1 MTATSQD
8 TKGRLSSPSEMHSK
22 VYLERDTLEDVVPSF
37 PKNAG
42 GVHAETVSPPL
53 YTFPSACG
61 QCVYHAAWKKG
72 KYFFLK
78 FHLGFFQA
86 IKETQKWFCRL
97 AISKNQSGQAKQLG
111 QRANSF

>member
-42 GVHAETVSPPL
+42 GVHAETVCPPL

-72 KYFFLK
+72 KIFF
-78 FHLGFFQA
+78 
-86 IKETQKWFCRL
+86 
-97 AISKNQSGQAKQLG
+97 SKIPFGILPGHKG
-111 QRANSF
+111 NSKMVL